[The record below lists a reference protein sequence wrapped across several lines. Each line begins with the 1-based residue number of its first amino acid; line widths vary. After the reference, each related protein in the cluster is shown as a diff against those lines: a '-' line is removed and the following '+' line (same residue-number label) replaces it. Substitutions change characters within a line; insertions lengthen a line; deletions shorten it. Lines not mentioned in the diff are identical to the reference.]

1 MDGGQEE
8 AYRKVFVEVVVRHL
22 TDGSKIPLSITFEDG
37 KRYPID
43 RLCDTRRAACTKVGG
58 TGIRYTIAVSGR
70 RTHLF
75 EDENLWWVEARN
87 RHI

>member
-43 RLCDTRRAACTKVGG
+43 RLHGSRRAASTKVGG
-58 TGIRYTIAVSGR
+58 TGIRYTISIFGR
-70 RTHLF
+70 QTHLF
-75 EDENLWWVEARN
+75 EDEDRWWVEAKN
-87 RHI
+87 QHV